1 MTLAILIVY
10 EFFQPDIELKSFRRT
25 LKLLLNSFIQHI
37 TKNFSNKTTL
47 QYLQQTQ
54 NILRL
59 EFWHLLSISIHL
71 IWRMLL
77 AIIRCNTEFYHF
89 KIRFIIE

>member
-37 TKNFSNKTTL
+37 TKNFSNKTTIQL
-47 QYLQQTQ
+47 IT
-54 NILRL
+54 NTKHFEVRILTL
-59 EFWHLLSISIHL
+59 AFDINSSHMTDVISHYQ
-71 IWRMLL
+71 M
-77 AIIRCNTEFYHF
+77 
-89 KIRFIIE
+89 